1 MSRVIVIGA
10 SCVDVLAEGVTPHI
24 FESGHEHVSAIRMDY
39 GGDAL
44 NEAVVLASHGIPVSL
59 LTRFA
64 EDEAGR
70 GMMRFLNERNVDIS
84 QSIVD
89 PDGNTYMTVILV
101 TKDGERN
108 LIGTKSGT
116 LRELSL
122 KDLPKTLD
130 PEAEIVSF
138 ASLFISHHFLK
149 EDYRTLFERIK
160 KSGKTLVCDTTTPK
174 NGESA
179 RDYEEVFSLIDYF
192 VPNAKEAMML
202 TGKGSVEE
210 AAEELFA
217 CGVKHVIIKCG
228 EKGCY
233 LYDEAHREYIAPK
246 HEVTPLDSTGAGD
259 SFTAGL
265 ITGLLDQRNLIE
277 ALDIANAFGARAVTA
292 LGANRW
298 SYMG

>member
-1 MSRVIVIGA
+1 
-10 SCVDVLAEGVTPHI
+10 
-24 FESGHEHVSAIRMDY
+24 
-39 GGDAL
+39 
-44 NEAVVLASHGIPVSL
+44 
-59 LTRFA
+59 
-64 EDEAGR
+64 
-70 GMMRFLNERNVDIS
+70 
-84 QSIVD
+84 
-89 PDGNTYMTVILV
+89 MTVILV